1 MALPTAQ
8 EIETMLGKI
17 KKFPYLVSV
26 GSTSMA
32 PLAGAPTA
40 EPDIET
46 ADVTLYETGTDV
58 QARYVTKNS
67 VTLTIRTRNIDAAMP
82 LLEAV
87 KKGDNMLAAANK
99 KTITLVPI
107 TSETETTITF
117 DNAYLNPGLSYAP
130 GEGSDPNVVT
140 LTYECKA
147 DPTRGT
153 PFTYGSGS
161 SSSSSNS
168 STPA

>member
-26 GSTSMA
+26 GSTSLA

-46 ADVTLYETGTDV
+46 ADVTLYETGTEV

>member
-1 MALPTAQ
+1 MALPTQQ

-26 GSTSMA
+26 GSTSLA

-46 ADVTLYETGTDV
+46 ADVTLYETEAEV
-58 QARYVTKNS
+58 QARYLTKNN

-82 LLEAV
+82 LLNAI
-87 KKGDNMLAAANK
+87 KKGDNMFAAANK
-99 KTITLVPI
+99 KGITLVPI
-107 TSETETTITF
+107 SSGTETTITF
-117 DNAYLNPGLSYAP
+117 DNAYLNPGLSFAP
-130 GEGSDPNVVT
+130 GENEPNVVT

-161 SSSSSNS
+161 SSN
-168 STPA
+168 

>member
-1 MALPTAQ
+1 MSLPTQQ

-26 GSTSMA
+26 GSTSLA

-46 ADVTLYETGTDV
+46 ADVTLYETEAEV
-58 QARYVTKNS
+58 QARYLTKNN

-82 LLEAV
+82 LLNAI
-87 KKGDNMLAAANK
+87 KKGDNMFAAANK
-99 KTITLVPI
+99 KVITLVPI
-107 TSETETTITF
+107 SSSTETTITF
-117 DNAYLNPGLSYAP
+117 DNAYLNPGLSFAP
-130 GEGSDPNVVT
+130 GENEPNVVT
-140 LTYECKA
+140 LTFECKA

-161 SSSSSNS
+161 SSN
-168 STPA
+168 

>member
-46 ADVTLYETGTDV
+46 ADVTLYETGTEV
-58 QARYVTKNS
+58 QARYLTKNN

-87 KKGDNMLAAANK
+87 KKGDNVLAAANK

-107 TSETETTITF
+107 TAGTESAIIF
-117 DNAYLNPGLSYAP
+117 DNAYLNPGLSFAP
-130 GEGSDPNVVT
+130 GENSDPNTVT
-140 LTYECKA
+140 LTYECKP

-153 PFTYGSGS
+153 PFVYGGTVSVSGS
-161 SSSSSNS
+161 
-168 STPA
+168 TV

>member
-1 MALPTAQ
+1 MSTLSTE
-8 EIETMLGKI
+8 EINTLIGKI

-46 ADVTLYETGTDV
+46 ADVTLYETGGV
-58 QARYVTKNS
+58 EIHAKVITKNN

-82 LLEAV
+82 LLEAL
-87 KKGDNMLAAANK
+87 KKGDNVLASTNK
-99 KTITLVPI
+99 KTVTLVPI
-107 TSETETTITF
+107 TSATEPTITF
-117 DNAYLNPGLSYAP
+117 DNAYLNPGLSFAP
-130 GEGSDPNVVT
+130 GEGNDPNAAT
-140 LTYECKA
+140 LTFECHA

-153 PFTYGSGS
+153 PFTYGSG
-161 SSSSSNS
+161 
-168 STPA
+168 T